1 MKFIV
6 LCGAILL
13 FIASC
18 RSQSIDSAQ
27 GDSYKTLEV
36 SAPILPGIFKMD
48 SLITLL
54 GDQRIGIV
62 ANNTSRINGT
72 HLLDTLLSRGAS
84 VVKVFAPEHGFRGDA
99 PDGAKIDN
107 DLDSRTGV
115 PLISLYGKNKKPTSE
130 MLSDI
135 DILVFD
141 IQDVGA
147 RFYTYLSTLHY
158 LMEAAAENGK
168 PVIVLD
174 RPNPNGFYIDG
185 PVLKPKFQSFVGLD
199 PVPVVYGMTIGEYAL
214 MLNGE
219 GWLKNKVQCDL
230 TVISC
235 SGYTHQSRY
244 ELPVIPSPNLPNMTA
259 IYLYPSLCF
268 FEGTDVSIGRGTDRP
283 FTMMGEP
290 GNTKGDF
297 KFTPRSIPNASLHPK
312 HEGVEC
318 VGYDLGQKNILQL
331 SPDSLQI
338 HWLLKMYAETDD
350 PDTFFRKD
358 GYFDLLA
365 GTDALR
371 KAIVGGLSA
380 KEIRASW
387 QPDLEAFKFI
397 RKKYLLYP

>member
-1 MKFIV
+1 MKFV
-6 LCGAILL
+6 AFCGAILL

-18 RSQSIDSAQ
+18 QSQSAKLPEMSAP
-27 GDSYKTLEV
+27 KTLV
-36 SAPILPGIFKMD
+36 LNAPVLPAIYKMD
-48 SLITLL
+48 TLVELL
-54 GDQRIGIV
+54 GDQSVGIV

-72 HLLDTLLSRGAS
+72 HLLDTLLSRGVT

-99 PDGAKIDN
+99 PDGAKIAN
-107 DLDSRTGV
+107 DVDPNTGI
-115 PLISLYGKNKKPTSE
+115 PLISLYGKNKKPTPE
-130 MLSDI
+130 MLRDV
-135 DILVFD
+135 DVLVFD

-185 PVLKPKFQSFVGLD
+185 PVLKPKYESFVGLD
-199 PVPVVYGMTIGEYAL
+199 PVPVVYGMTIGEYAQ

-219 GWLKNKVQCDL
+219 GWLKDAEKCDL
-230 TVISC
+230 TIIKC

-244 ELPVIPSPNLPNMTA
+244 ELPVVPSPNLPDMTA

-268 FEGTDVSIGRGTDRP
+268 FEGTDVSVGRGTDRP
-283 FTMMGEP
+283 FTKIGEP
-290 GNTKGDF
+290 GNVKGNYT
-297 KFTPRSIPNASLHPK
+297 FTPRSIPGASLHPK
-312 HEGVEC
+312 HEGEKC
-318 VGYDLGQKNILQL
+318 TGYDLSQKNMLEL

-338 HWLLKMYAETDD
+338 RWLLRMYQETDN
-350 PDTFFRKD
+350 PKTFFRKD

-371 KAIVGGLSA
+371 KAMVEGLTA

-387 QPDLEAFKFI
+387 QPDLEDFKII
-397 RKKYLLYP
+397 RERYLLYP

>member
-1 MKFIV
+1 M
-6 LCGAILL
+6 
-13 FIASC
+13 
-18 RSQSIDSAQ
+18 
-27 GDSYKTLEV
+27 
-36 SAPILPGIFKMD
+36 
-48 SLITLL
+48 
-54 GDQRIGIV
+54 GIV

-72 HLLDTLLSRGAS
+72 HLLDTLLSRGTT

-107 DLDSRTGV
+107 EIDSRTGV
-115 PLISLYGKNKKPTSE
+115 PLISLYGKNKKPTPE
-130 MLSDI
+130 MVKDI
-135 DILVFD
+135 DVLIFD

-219 GWLKNKVQCDL
+219 GWLKDKVKCDL
-230 TVISC
+230 TVIKC
-235 SGYTHQSRY
+235 SGYTHDSRY
-244 ELPVIPSPNLPNMTA
+244 NLPVIPSPNLPDMTA

-268 FEGTDVSIGRGTDRP
+268 FEGTDVSVGRGTDRP
-283 FTMMGEP
+283 FTRIGEP
-290 GNTKGDF
+290 GNTQGNF
-297 KFTPRSIPNASLHPK
+297 KFTPRSIPNASMNPK
-312 HEGVEC
+312 HEGQEC
-318 VGYDLGQKNILQL
+318 TGYDLSQKSLLEL

-350 PDTFFRKD
+350 RSTFFRKD

-365 GTDALR
+365 GTDSLR
-371 KAIVGGLSA
+371 KAIVAGLTA

-387 QPDLEAFKFI
+387 QPDLEAFKLI
-397 RKKYLLYP
+397 REKYLLYP